1 MASFPLMAR
10 GPAVQ
15 DRLQISKVLQKI
27 RLDLTE
33 GYGATQSSPIDQTA
47 DIEFK
52 CDHPFLFLIDDEQTG
67 SLLFAGIVK

>member
-15 DRLQISKVLQKI
+15 DRIQISKVLQKI

-33 GYGATQSSPIDQTA
+33 GYGATQSIDQTA